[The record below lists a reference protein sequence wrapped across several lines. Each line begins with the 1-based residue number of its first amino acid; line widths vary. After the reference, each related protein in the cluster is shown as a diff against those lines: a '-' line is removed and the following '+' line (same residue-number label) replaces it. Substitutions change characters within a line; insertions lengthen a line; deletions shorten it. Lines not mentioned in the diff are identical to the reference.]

1 MSDARCHAT
10 VVWMIFEMAGKEEV
24 AVYCRKHRL
33 RLVSAEMCEAEGELV
48 TLDGHVF
55 AVEPSP

>member
-24 AVYCRKHRL
+24 AVYCRKTPLAPGVGRDV
-33 RLVSAEMCEAEGELV
+33 RSRR
-48 TLDGHVF
+48 
-55 AVEPSP
+55 